1 MVSDENIDKPSTT
14 PSQISCTYYYYF
26 HTLLITVKMPHTPQK
41 NSFLTATIFIWDLK
55 FLHAVHLF
63 MPPPDNFCLS
73 SFWFLCFVANLSR
86 VYSFIWMCLIK
97 KHTYVF
103 RNLVRIQVILKDL
116 VGWWLYHKISI
127 AENLVRNP
135 CIAQK
140 MKFSFKN
147 LFSKCDR
154 ICPNILKKSL
164 TENYFLWSVDGRY
177 FHLSITIFQVESQLQ
192 FIYYS
197 HWYRYWYYFTIRLL
211 DTQSIHFCLL
221 VACSVYSLLIS
232 WSPYSFSKCRSD
244 HTLISSSHTE
254 CFIFDCTNITC

>member
-1 MVSDENIDKPSTT
+1 
-14 PSQISCTYYYYF
+14 
-26 HTLLITVKMPHTPQK
+26 MPHTPQK

-55 FLHAVHLF
+55 FLHTVHLF

-140 MKFSFKN
+140 MRFSFKN
-147 LFSKCDR
+147 LFSKCNR

-164 TENYFLWSVDGRY
+164 MENYFLWSVDGRY
-177 FHLSITIFQVESQLQ
+177 FHLSITVFQVRKASFNS
-192 FIYYS
+192 FITLIDIVIDITS
-197 HWYRYWYYFTIRLL
+197 LL

-232 WSPYSFSKCRSD
+232 WSPYSFWKCRSD

>member
-1 MVSDENIDKPSTT
+1 MVSDEHIDKPSTT

-73 SFWFLCFVANLSR
+73 SFWLLCFVANLSR

-164 TENYFLWSVDGRY
+164 MENYFLWSVDGRY
-177 FHLSITIFQVESQLQ
+177 FHLSITIFQVRKASFNS
-192 FIYYS
+192 FITLIDIVIDITS
-197 HWYRYWYYFTIRLL
+197 LL

-221 VACSVYSLLIS
+221 VTCSVYSLLIS
-232 WSPYSFSKCRSD
+232 WSPYSFSKCRSN